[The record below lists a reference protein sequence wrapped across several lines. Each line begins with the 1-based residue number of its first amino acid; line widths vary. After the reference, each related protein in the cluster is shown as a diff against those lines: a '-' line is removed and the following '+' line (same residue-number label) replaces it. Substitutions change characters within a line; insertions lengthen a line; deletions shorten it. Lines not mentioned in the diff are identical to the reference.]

1 MSVFRSVTTALGTC
15 VVALALPSV
24 LDAQQ
29 PQGFYRFPALHGDT
43 VVFAAEGDLWKVAIA
58 GGEARRLTTHPG
70 DETSPVVSPD
80 GRTLAFTARYEG
92 PAEVYTMPLSGG
104 VPVRRTYQA
113 DASIATTWTPDGKLV
128 YTTTYYSGLPKPRLV
143 TLDLATNT
151 HAQVPLFEATE
162 GTYDASGR
170 TLYFVRPAFHNNVT
184 KRYTGG
190 TARDVWMFDGRNEA
204 RELTGDYRGGSH
216 SPMWWDGRVY
226 FVTDRDGTM
235 NLWSMDAQGGDVRQL
250 TRHGG
255 WDVRGT
261 SLHNGRIAYQL
272 GADLRLL
279 DIASGQDRV
288 IPITLPSDFDQLRE
302 KWVQNPME
310 YVTSAHLHPKGDAV
324 VLTARGRVFV
334 APATQ
339 GRLVRAVRKDSVR
352 FRDVVFMPEGTTLLG
367 LSDETGELEFV
378 TIPANGVGPDRRIT
392 NDGTILRFTG
402 APSPDGKWVAYNDNN
417 SDLWVLEVATA
428 RQRKVSQQ
436 ASSPATSP
444 GHPTAAG
451 WRTPKWRAT
460 RSRSS
465 GCTTWSAGS
474 APPSPATGST
484 VAAPPRARGPADRVR
499 RRGVRGRIPPAGAW
513 RRDRHA
519 DVGRRDLAQLVEH
532 AHGPRDR
539 PRPDDRRLRPGG

>member
-204 RELTGDYRGGSH
+204 RELTGDYRGESH

-428 RQRKVSQQ
+428 RQRKVSQHREFAGDVAWSSDSRWLAYAEVARNSFAQ
-436 ASSPATSP
+436 LWVYDMERGQRTAVTSDRVNSGSPASCSWTSGP
-444 GHPTAAG
+444 RPTARRSRTDSAG
-451 WRTPKWRAT
+451 W
-460 RSRSS
+460 
-465 GCTTWSAGS
+465 G
-474 APPSPATGST
+474 
-484 VAAPPRARGPADRVR
+484 
-499 RRGVRGRIPPAGAW
+499 
-513 RRDRHA
+513 
-519 DVGRRDLAQLVEH
+519 LAS
-532 AHGPRDR
+532 
-539 PRPDDRRLRPGG
+539 